1 MATVHPTRRQRT
13 APVQPS
19 ARLSIITDRLR
30 LEVPPTAF
38 TLPGFRAWA
47 TADDFPE
54 RVRVTFIDGEIT
66 LDMSNEELHTH
77 VAVKGEIARVLL
89 TLNRELKLGKFFPDG
104 VLFSNGEGNVSNNPD
119 ALFLTGDALRSNRI
133 TMVPRKSAEG
143 QCIELIGTP
152 DWVLEVVSDSS
163 VRKDTRQLREAYHA
177 AGVPEYWLVD
187 ARGDEI
193 VFQILLHRKSGYVAA
208 TSRDGWQRSR
218 VFGRSFRLTRERD
231 QFDLW
236 EYTLH
241 VRAE

>member
-1 MATVHPTRRQRT
+1 MATVHPTRPQRT
-13 APVQPS
+13 APTQQPGPV
-19 ARLSIITDRLR
+19 SIITDRLS
-30 LEVPPTAF
+30 LEVPASAF
-38 TLPGFRAWA
+38 TLAGFRAWA

-54 RVRVTFIDGEIT
+54 RVRLTFVNGEIT

-77 VAVKGEIARVLL
+77 VVVKGEIARVLM

-104 VLFSNGEGNVSNNPD
+104 VLVSNEEGNVSNNPD
-119 ALFLTGDALRSNRI
+119 ALFLSRDTVQANRA
-133 TMVPRKSAEG
+133 TFVPRKGRAGLYAE
-143 QCIELIGTP
+143 IAGTP
-152 DWVLEVVSDSS
+152 DWVLEVVGDSS
-163 VRKDTRQLREAYHA
+163 VRKDTRQLREAYHR

-187 ARGDEI
+187 ARGEEI

-231 QFDLW
+231 EFDLW

-241 VRAE
+241 VRAD